1 MTIDE
6 RTSGGVTILDVR
18 GRITIEVVGDM
29 LLANRV
35 RELVKQGHTQVVLNL
50 EDVPYV
56 DSTGLSNI
64 VKAYVTATRQAG
76 ALKLLNPNRH
86 VRELLTVTKL
96 STVLDVYDSEADA
109 VASCKPS
116 ASI

>member
-6 RTSGGVTILDVR
+6 RRSGGVTILDVR
-18 GRITIEVVGDM
+18 GRITIEVVADM

-35 RELVKQGHTQVVLNL
+35 RELLQQGHTQVVLNL
-50 EDVPYV
+50 EGVPYV
-56 DSTGLSNI
+56 DTSGLCNI
-64 VKAYVTATRQAG
+64 VQAYITTTRQGG
-76 ALKLLNPNRH
+76 ALKLLNPTPH

-96 STVLDVYDSEADA
+96 STVIEVHDSESDA

-116 ASI
+116 ADG

>member
-18 GRITIEVVGDM
+18 GRITIEVVEDM

-35 RELVKQGHTQVVLNL
+35 RELLQQGRTQVVLNL
-50 EDVPYV
+50 EGVPYA
-56 DSTGLSNI
+56 DTTGLCNI
-64 VKAYVTATRQAG
+64 VQAYITTTRQGG
-76 ALKLLNPNRH
+76 ALKLLNPTPH
-86 VRELLTVTKL
+86 VRQLLTVTRL
-96 STVLDVYDSEADA
+96 STILDIYDSEADA